1 MTMQIILSL
10 MLFFPLAGAI
20 LVGAARLGARR
31 RLVEWIACSSVVASC
46 LLAFVAMLQAGGRP
60 AVFTLWTWFTVGGL
74 DAALTIRYDHLAAVM
89 ALAVT
94 FVSALVHLYSVAYM
108 RQEEGYGR
116 YFCYLNLFVFA
127 MLVIVTADNLLF
139 LFLGWEGVGFC
150 SYALIGHWFQDPANG
165 TAARKAFLVTRIGDV
180 AFLIAIGVLFAAFDT
195 VNIVR
200 LNTHAAEL
208 SGAAAA
214 GIGLLFLLA
223 AMGKSAQLPLSVW
236 LPDAMA
242 GPTPVSALIHAAT
255 MVTAGVYLLIRLLP
269 LVSLSAPVMTVIATI
284 GALTALYAGFCAL
297 GQRDIKRVAAYSTVS
312 QLGYM
317 FLGIGAGDSSG
328 AMFHL
333 LTHAFFKSLLFLAA
347 GCVILALGGE
357 HDIMR
362 MGRGLR
368 QRSMALFVLFAASI
382 VSLAG
387 LPPSAGFFSKGQIL
401 AAAYA
406 SISKISFFPYLIGI
420 IAAFF
425 TSMYSFRLLFLCF
438 TGRPTAGETPAGGD
452 IPPLMLL
459 VLWPLALF
467 AIIGGV
473 INLPSGLPG
482 AGWLTSYLPPYA
494 LGTGGGAR
502 SPVWILAL
510 VDALVCLAG
519 LAAAYAMYGPPD
531 LLGGRQFAGRPP
543 WLSAALAAGFGLDR
557 FYQLVVVLPYR
568 WVAGFLWQQTDVG
581 LVDNLL
587 LLPGRIISSGGQL
600 LRLWSTGRLTTALGS
615 FLLGVTV
622 LLCLLIS
629 KFYGVW

>member
-1 MTMQIILSL
+1 MTMQTIVSL
-10 MLFFPLAGAI
+10 MLLFPLAGAF
-20 LVGAARLGARR
+20 LVGVARLGAKR
-31 RLVEWIACSSVVASC
+31 RLVEWIACGSVAASC
-46 LLAFVAMLQAGGRP
+46 LLALTAMVRAGDRPVA
-60 AVFTLWTWFTVGGL
+60 FTLWTWFTVGRL
-74 DAALTIRYDHLAAVM
+74 DAALAIRYDHLAAVM
-89 ALAVT
+89 ALVVT
-94 FVSALVHLYSVAYM
+94 LVAALVHLYSAAYM

-127 MLVIVTADNLLF
+127 MLVIIVADNLLF

-150 SYALIGHWFQDPANG
+150 SYALIGHWFRDPANG

-180 AFLIAIGVLFAAFDT
+180 AFLVAIGVLFAAFGT
-195 VNIVR
+195 VNIAR

-208 SGAAAA
+208 SAAAAA

-255 MVTAGVYLLIRLLP
+255 MVTAGVYLLTRLLP
-269 LVSLSAPVMTVIATI
+269 LVSLSAPVMIVIASI
-284 GALTALYAGFCAL
+284 GAVTALYAGFCAL

-347 GCVILALGGE
+347 GCVILALDGE

-362 MGRGLR
+362 MGRSLR
-368 QRSMALFVLFAASI
+368 QRSTALFVLFTASI
-382 VSLAG
+382 ISLAG
-387 LPPSAGFFSKGQIL
+387 LPPTAGFFSKGQIL

-406 SISKISFFPYLIGI
+406 AAPKISFFPYMIGI

-452 IPPLMLL
+452 VPPLMLL
-459 VLWPLALF
+459 VLWPLALL
-467 AIIGGV
+467 AVIGGA
-473 INLPSGLPG
+473 INLPPGLPG
-482 AGWLTSYLPPYA
+482 AGWLGSYLPLFA
-494 LGTGGGAR
+494 LGTGGGAG
-502 SPVWILAL
+502 SPIWILAL
-510 VDALVCLAG
+510 VDVLVCLAG
-519 LAAAYAMYGPPD
+519 LASAYAMYGPPD
-531 LLGGRQFAGRPP
+531 LLGGRQPVGRPP
-543 WLSAALAAGFGLDR
+543 WLRAALAAGFGLDR
-557 FYQLVVVLPYR
+557 LYQLAVVLPYR
-568 WVAGFLWQQTDVG
+568 WMAGFLWQKADVG

-587 LLPGRIISSGGQL
+587 LLPGRIVTSGGQL